1 MSKNLLKKLDVVV
14 AIMIRLFSLH
24 KFMVQH
30 KHSTLEISNLFIH
43 CFLLILSFVNRLV
56 EVTHAT

>member
-1 MSKNLLKKLDVVV
+1 MSKNLLKKLDAIV
-14 AIMIRLFSLH
+14 AIMIKLFSLH

-30 KHSTLEISNLFIH
+30 KHSTLEISNLVIH
-43 CFLLILSFVNRLV
+43 FFLLILGFVNHLV